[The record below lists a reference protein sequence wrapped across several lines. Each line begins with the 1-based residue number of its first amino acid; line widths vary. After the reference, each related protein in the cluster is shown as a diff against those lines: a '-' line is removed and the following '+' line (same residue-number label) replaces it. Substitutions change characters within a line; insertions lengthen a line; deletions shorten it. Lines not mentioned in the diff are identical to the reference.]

1 MICRL
6 DEYMIPGQN
15 EYVMLLEDIFMDI
28 RTMQYY
34 LAVVREGTIS
44 AAAKALHVAQPS
56 LSRQM
61 KELEEELGTA
71 LFVRGNRRITLTEEG
86 MVLRR
91 RAEEMVH
98 LMQMTEDEIS
108 QIKNHISGS
117 VRIGAGESWSFHY
130 LSRTA
135 ASLAEEHPDIRFH
148 ITSGDTQD
156 LMDELNN
163 GLIDFAVI
171 FTDVDHMLYHSIEL
185 PEKESFGL
193 LMPKDCPLAEKKEIH
208 LSDLKGLPVIVSRAA
223 APYFAGSQTL
233 STLNVVATYN
243 LIYNASLLVE
253 DGLGY
258 AICFDRLINT
268 TGDSQL
274 CIRPIVPP
282 ISNAGYLIW
291 KKHQIFSPAVQMF
304 INRISDTISQN
315 KTTN

>member
-1 MICRL
+1 
-6 DEYMIPGQN
+6 
-15 EYVMLLEDIFMDI
+15 MDI

-44 AAAKALHVAQPS
+44 AAAKSLHVSQPS

-61 KELEEELGTA
+61 KELEEELDAA

-86 MVLRR
+86 MVLRK

-98 LMQMTEDEIS
+98 LMKMTEDEIA

-135 ASLAEEHPDIRFH
+135 ANLAEEHPDIRFH

-156 LMDELNN
+156 LMDELDN

-171 FTDVDHMLYHSIEL
+171 FTDVDHTLYQSIKL
-185 PEKESFGL
+185 PAEDCFGL

-208 LSDLKGLPVIVSRAA
+208 IADLKGLPVIVSRAA
-223 APYFAGSQTL
+223 APYFAGSEEM
-233 STLNVVATYN
+233 SSLNVIATYN
-243 LIYNASLLVE
+243 LVYNASLLVE

-258 AICFDRLINT
+258 AICFDKLINT
-268 TGDSQL
+268 SGDSPL
-274 CIRPIVPP
+274 CLRPIVPQ
-282 ISNAGYLIW
+282 IKNAGYLIW
-291 KKHQIFSPAVQMF
+291 KKYQIFPPAVQMF
-304 INRISDTISQN
+304 IDRIRDTQHRSPG
-315 KTTN
+315 KKDRR

>member
-1 MICRL
+1 
-6 DEYMIPGQN
+6 
-15 EYVMLLEDIFMDI
+15 MDI

-44 AAAKALHVAQPS
+44 AAAKSLHVSQPS

-61 KELEEELGTA
+61 KELEEELDAA

-86 MVLRR
+86 MVLRK

-98 LMQMTEDEIS
+98 LMKMTEDEIA

-156 LMDELNN
+156 LMDELDN

-171 FTDVDHMLYHSIEL
+171 FTDVDHTLYQSIKL
-185 PEKESFGL
+185 PAEDSFGL
-193 LMPKDCPLAEKKEIH
+193 LMPKDCPLAEKKEIRIA
-208 LSDLKGLPVIVSRAA
+208 DLKGLPVIVSRAA
-223 APYFAGSQTL
+223 APYFAGSEEM
-233 STLNVVATYN
+233 SSLNVIATYN
-243 LIYNASLLVE
+243 LVYNASLLVE

-258 AICFDRLINT
+258 AICFDKLINT
-268 TGDSQL
+268 SGDSPL
-274 CIRPIVPP
+274 CLRPIVPQ
-282 ISNAGYLIW
+282 IKNAGYLIW
-291 KKHQIFSPAVQMF
+291 KKYQIFPPAVQMF
-304 INRISDTISQN
+304 IDRIRDTQHRSPG
-315 KTTN
+315 KKDRR